1 MKNDNE
7 EEAGIAILELL
18 IASPFLFI
26 LIIGV
31 IDIGR
36 LINQYLLLNYAVSAG
51 VLEAMSQPNLTPGKF
66 VKGTPNQICPST
78 VTDPVATPDTQHQKI
93 QERVINLVQLT
104 DRALS
109 GNVCVRST
117 LQIAP
122 TVANDPREKTVTVE
136 VFTDYNALFPLFNGL
151 PIVLQSTG
159 PYLVA
164 GR

>member
-1 MKNDNE
+1 MKHDNE

-66 VKGTPNQICPST
+66 IKGTPNQICPET
-78 VTDPVATPDTQHQKI
+78 VTGLEATPDTQHQKI

-122 TVANDPREKTVTVE
+122 TAANDPREKTVTVE